1 MAEKAAAIVGCRSGL
16 TSRSSEAGLLATWGE
31 ADSSMIAQTDA
42 LGVLIGTVPVE
53 MIDKG
58 GGRHILLVGP
68 LIFVCRLDT
77 AILSGWVGE
86 ARNMHPPHFFQC
98 CAIGCCRSVF

>member
-1 MAEKAAAIVGCRSGL
+1 
-16 TSRSSEAGLLATWGE
+16 
-31 ADSSMIAQTDA
+31 MIAQTDA

-77 AILSGWVGE
+77 AILSG
-86 ARNMHPPHFFQC
+86 
-98 CAIGCCRSVF
+98 